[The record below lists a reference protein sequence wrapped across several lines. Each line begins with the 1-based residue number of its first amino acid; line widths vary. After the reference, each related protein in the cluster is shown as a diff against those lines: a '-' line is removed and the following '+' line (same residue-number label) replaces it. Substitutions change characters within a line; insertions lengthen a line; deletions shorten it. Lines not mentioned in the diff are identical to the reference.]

1 MSSLTE
7 KRRFHYEHNLSHNS
21 TNVTLGDIETN
32 TDDLEAK
39 LDVVI
44 ANTSHNE
51 YTGSNIGIVVGGHA
65 TSIVIPTVDLGSAS
79 APHKVNIVG
88 TTTHNNIDV
97 ILQVSSDNITYYDLP
112 NITISTIGTNI
123 SGIGTLCF
131 RYFKVNVTD
140 NTGSPITVNIE
151 YSAKNIN

>member
-7 KRRFHYEHNLSHNS
+7 KRRIHYEHSLSHNS
-21 TNVTLGDIETN
+21 TNISLGDIETN

-51 YTGSNIGIVVGGHA
+51 FTGSSVGFVVAGHA
-65 TSIVIPTVDLGSAS
+65 TSTVIPVVDLGSAS
-79 APHKVNIVG
+79 AAHKVNVVG

-97 ILQVSSDNITYYDLP
+97 VLQVSSDNVTYYDLP

-123 SGIGTLCF
+123 SGIGDLCF
-131 RYFKVNVTD
+131 RYFKINVTD
-140 NTGSPITVNIE
+140 NTGSPITINLE